1 MLSLRSFHV
10 LVIAA
15 AIVLAA
21 GCGAWA
27 LVHHQMLFGVIA
39 LAFGGLLV
47 VYWAVFVTQ
56 RQNTPLG

>member
-1 MLSLRSFHV
+1 
-10 LVIAA
+10 
-15 AIVLAA
+15 
-21 GCGAWA
+21 
-27 LVHHQMLFGVIA
+27 MLFGAIA